1 MRKGAQK
8 EADQKANE
16 VKPPGRRE
24 KKIQSLTDKKG
35 FSPEDAAAVA
45 DGKTTE
51 AAVLLKARDKQ
62 AANLLEQTTTWLIS
76 KLRMQFIKNIPLE
89 LDQAPMGPSV
99 VAGRN

>member
-62 AANLLEQTTTWLIS
+62 AANLLANHDLTHQ
-76 KLRMQFIKNIPLE
+76 
-89 LDQAPMGPSV
+89 QAQDAVYQKHPTGTRPGPDGTI
-99 VAGRN
+99 GRSR